1 MKTRVRV
8 PGRLRYDLSA
18 KNLTTKPPI
27 LSVPMPVGPSLSV
40 WTKPNRGWKHHRLIA
55 KLRAKYGDVR
65 PTLSDREITD
75 QLAED
80 SEVRRW
86 GPDAAPSER
95 AINRAG
101 NEVWGPR

>member
-1 MKTRVRV
+1 M
-8 PGRLRYDLSA
+8 
-18 KNLTTKPPI
+18 
-27 LSVPMPVGPSLSV
+27 
-40 WTKPNRGWKHHRLIA
+40 IA